1 MTQMEVRYERN
12 PNFVFRRIV
21 DEAVLVPIQQEVV
34 DMDCI
39 YTLNPVGALIWERLE
54 EGATLAEL
62 ETAVLGRF
70 DAEPE
75 AVTAD
80 LAEFLAE
87 LETAGAVRRL

>member
-1 MTQMEVRYERN
+1 MAQKEVRYERN

-21 DEAVLVPIQQEVV
+21 DEAVLVPIQQDVV

-39 YTLNPVGALIWERLE
+39 YTLNPVGALIWEKLE

-62 ETAVLGRF
+62 EAAVLSGF

-75 AVTAD
+75 VVTAD
-80 LAEFLAE
+80 LAEFLTE

>member
-39 YTLNPVGALIWERLE
+39 YTLNPVGALIWEKLE

-62 ETAVLGRF
+62 EAAVLGGF
-70 DAEPE
+70 DAEPK

-87 LETAGAVRRL
+87 LEAAGEVRRR

>member
-21 DEAVLVPIQQEVV
+21 DEAVLVPIQQDVV

-39 YTLNPVGALIWERLE
+39 YTLNAVGALIWEKLGG
-54 EGATLAEL
+54 GATLAEL
-62 ETAVLGRF
+62 EAAVLGGF

-75 AVTAD
+75 AVTGD
-80 LAEFLAE
+80 LADFLAQ